1 MKRLSM
7 HCLTIFS
14 LLLTFTIAS
23 AEVILEE
30 PLGLRLV
37 GNQDLVAE
45 NLPCASDRL
54 CEGVYLEGVDIVSQD
69 PAFLRRLN
77 DCCTGQPLTIDALED
92 IRLRIMRHYLASGY
106 PLVQVSIPE
115 QDASSGYVQIVVM
128 ESRLGSLTA
137 QGSCYFDECR
147 LKNGICLEEGMPI
160 YFPSLLNDL
169 AWLNRNPFRRSDVV
183 FTPGVIPGT
192 TDLVLQ
198 TEDRRPWLVYSSIEN
213 TGTPQT
219 GSERVSLGF
228 KYGNLWNFDHV
239 LTYQFTS
246 AASIRKFQ
254 SHNLDYLAP
263 LPWKHVLDIYA
274 SYSSTHP
281 NFDRHIKCEGISW
294 QTCGRYGI
302 PLNLAPERLQDI
314 VFGFD
319 FKRTNNNLA
328 FGGETITRNLVDIA
342 QFMGGWNISRVDPH
356 TSIYLSIEGYFSPGD
371 MTGNNTTKEFQKLQ
385 SGANCH
391 YAYVWGNLGYSLI
404 FTSCWSLNLDATGQA
419 ATENLLPSEQL
430 ELSGYFAVRGYPEHE
445 INVDNGYVINLELHT
460 PDYSFFPDWCDR
472 LYGLF
477 FIDYGFGKNHRVEC
491 GFQKSY
497 ELISIGPGIRYNIS
511 NNLAFRLDYGIQL
524 KSAYAGAQASSR
536 IHAGL
541 FVDY

>member
-1 MKRLSM
+1 MR
-7 HCLTIFS
+7 CFTIFS
-14 LLLTFTIAS
+14 LLLTLLCASGS
-23 AEVILEE
+23 AEVVLEN

-37 GNQDLVAE
+37 GCQDNVAE
-45 NLPCASDRL
+45 QLPCASDRC
-54 CEGVYLEGVDIVSQD
+54 CEGVYLNNVNLVSQD
-69 PAFLRRLN
+69 PTFLRSLN
-77 DCCTGQPLTIDALED
+77 DCCTAQPLTLDALEEM
-92 IRLRIMRHYLASGY
+92 RLRIMRYYLACGY
-106 PLVQVSIPE
+106 PLVQVNIPE
-115 QDASSGYVQIVVM
+115 QDVSSGYVQIVVI
-128 ESRLGSLTA
+128 ESRLGAFTA
-137 QGSCYFDECR
+137 QGSCYFNDCC
-147 LKNGICLEEGMPI
+147 LKDKICLEEGMPI
-160 YFPSLLNDL
+160 YLPSLLNDL

-198 TEDRRPWLVYSSIEN
+198 TQDRRPWLVYSSIEN
-213 TGTPQT
+213 TGTRQT
-219 GSERVSLGF
+219 GSERLSLGF
-228 KYGNLWNFDHV
+228 KYGNLWNLDHV

-281 NFDRHIKCEGISW
+281 DFDKHVKCEGISW
-294 QTCGRYGI
+294 QTCGRYEI
-302 PLNLAPERLQDI
+302 PLNLNPERLQDV

-342 QFMGGWNISRVDPH
+342 QFMAGWNISRVDVCN
-356 TSIYLSIEGYFSPGD
+356 SIYLNLEGYWSPGNL
-371 MTGNNTTKEFQKLQ
+371 TSNNTTKEFRKLQ
-385 SGANCH
+385 PGAKCH
-391 YAYVWGNLGYSLI
+391 YAYAWGNLGYSRT
-404 FTSCWSLNLDATGQA
+404 FENAWSLSVDATGQG

-445 INVDNGYVINLELHT
+445 INVDNGFVLNVELHT
-460 PDYSFFPDWCDR
+460 PDFSLRSAWCDR
-472 LYGLF
+472 LYGLVF
-477 FIDYGFGKNHRVEC
+477 VDYGYGKNHRAEC
-491 GFQKSY
+491 GYQKSY
-497 ELISIGPGIRYNIS
+497 QLISVGPGVRYNIS

-524 KSAYAGAQASSR
+524 KGAYAGRHASSR
-536 IHAGL
+536 VHAGL